1 MKSWHL
7 ISGTFVAAAA
17 LSLYNNDLKIS
28 YSAIAY
34 LVIAVIFYLM
44 NRKKK

>member
-1 MKSWHL
+1 MKNWHL

-17 LSLYNNDLKIS
+17 LSFYNNDLKIS

-44 NRKKK
+44 NRNKK